1 MPIDSLA
8 KVRSG
13 QPMRIPASAYNAFV
27 DAAKANK
34 GVKQDA
40 KRGMRREQTGGVTLI
55 KNTSGATIQRFGV
68 LGVDGPVFLPS
79 DSLDA
84 FKRDVA
90 LTGST
95 PVAVSHTGK
104 FVVALEPIAA
114 GDIGKACAEGVC
126 ITQVNFPDPNVSDPQ
141 FAEISNGVTANLVA
155 KHRGD
160 AEILWHEGVP
170 GGGGTVW
177 AIVRIGD
184 SNAAAIFPVNLT
196 QVGGV
201 DGTGASPATW
211 TYDVFD
217 ALPIGGFDPNLPPIV
232 TAANPTA
239 APSVWARPATGS
251 VVKATAGLAFYDDSG
266 ALALAWINEVFVAG
280 GVGDFQA
287 HFIHAVRVGG
297 TVATPPIVGDPATIT
312 YDIKVDPNGATAD
325 FTGVSPTHARPTNS
339 TGQVVAAAVGDV
351 CAAKIGVDAQQN
363 PTVDQLIL
371 IESEP
376 QKLLVAN
383 DDEPG
388 SPIAA
393 PWVGNAG
400 STVNNPTR
408 LETVAN
414 PDGSTTLKLITNAL
428 VMALKQALPGDPLA
442 AQDQAD
448 PFANKLVV
456 ASSLSAT
463 ETILSTVTIAG
474 ASGITNITVQT
485 STVEQAIVLGSFHSG
500 APSIS
505 GLTLQFPRQKISM
518 SVSVVGGDATLT
530 VAATAD
536 GFDSIPLKVGD

>member
-1 MPIDSLA
+1 
-8 KVRSG
+8 
-13 QPMRIPASAYNAFV
+13 MRIPASAYNAFV

-40 KRGMRREQTGGVTLI
+40 RRGTRREQPDGVTLV
-55 KNTSGATIQRFGV
+55 KNNSGVAITRFGV
-68 LGVDGPVFLPS
+68 LGVDGPIFLPS

-84 FKRDVA
+84 FKRDVV

-114 GDIGKACAEGVC
+114 GDIGKACADGVC
-126 ITQVNFPDPNVSDPQ
+126 ITQVNFPDPNVSNPC
-141 FAEISNGVTANLVA
+141 FAEISNGVTTSLFAR
-155 KHRGD
+155 HRGD

-217 ALPIGGFDPNLPPIV
+217 ALPLGGFDPNLPPIV
-232 TAANPTA
+232 SAADPTA
-239 APSVWARPATGS
+239 APSVWARPPTGS
-251 VVKATAGLAFYDDSG
+251 VVKATAGLAFYDDSN

-287 HFIHAVRVGG
+287 YFVHAVRVGG
-297 TVATPPIVGDPATIT
+297 TIATPPIVGDPATIT
-312 YDIKVDPNGATAD
+312 YDIKADPNGATAD
-325 FTGVSPTHARPTNS
+325 FTGVSPTHARPTNA

-363 PTVDQLIL
+363 PTVDQLVL

-388 SPIAA
+388 YPVVA

-400 STVNNPTR
+400 ASINNPTR
-408 LETVAN
+408 LEAIAN
-414 PDGSTTLKLITNAL
+414 GDGSTTLKLITNAL
-428 VMALKQALPGDPLA
+428 AMALKHALPGDPLA
-442 AQDQAD
+442 AQDPAD
-448 PFANKLVV
+448 PFANKLVIGS
-456 ASSLSAT
+456 ATNAT

-474 ASGITNITVQT
+474 GSGITSFVVQT
-485 STVEQAIVLGSFHSG
+485 SALEQAIVIGSFHSG

-505 GLTLQFPRQKISM
+505 GLTLQFPRNKVSM
-518 SVSVVGGDATLT
+518 SVSVVGGVATLT